1 MSFYHGVLQTA
12 RGVAFASS
20 LAMWAVSVGAQG
32 LRSTDL
38 SRLRSVGQVALSPD
52 GQRIAYTVANR
63 DRPGRS
69 YQQMWILDVATGQA
83 SRVGDEKSSF
93 SLPHWSPDSK
103 SLAYDG
109 NDGRQSG
116 LWVAHADGSQ
126 PVFLSRETD
135 PNLPLPGW
143 LGHELLV
150 IRDPGQGDN
159 VLWSPDNKQIAFIRA
174 IPGINADDSA
184 SDPGV
189 ASHFLYR
196 PTIGS
201 GATQFNDNRRL
212 ELFVVDLATKQVRQ
226 LTDGTRDIHSITW
239 SPDGQDIVFVANY
252 EPNPDEFFHYDL
264 FAIHLADGRI
274 RRLTASETAK
284 YAPVWAPHGTAIAYV
299 GTTRG
304 LTDRESTSEDVH
316 VWLMDPDGTHQ
327 RDVGAAIGGRQS
339 RPQWAPDASALY
351 FTVQQRGSW
360 HWPACPFRPRGS
372 SAALRSSW
380 WTQVR
385 SRPSR
390 RAEQVRWPMPC
401 RRRRTCRSSISRRRP
416 AALVA

>member
-159 VLWSPDNKQIAFIRA
+159 VLVV
-174 IPGINADDSA
+174 PG
-184 SDPGV
+184 
-189 ASHFLYR
+189 
-196 PTIGS
+196 
-201 GATQFNDNRRL
+201 Q
-212 ELFVVDLATKQVRQ
+212 Q
-226 LTDGTRDIHSITW
+226 
-239 SPDGQDIVFVANY
+239 
-252 EPNPDEFFHYDL
+252 
-264 FAIHLADGRI
+264 
-274 RRLTASETAK
+274 
-284 YAPVWAPHGTAIAYV
+284 
-299 GTTRG
+299 
-304 LTDRESTSEDVH
+304 TDRVH
-316 VWLMDPDGTHQ
+316 PRHPGHQ
-327 RDVGAAIGGRQS
+327 RGRQRE
-339 RPQWAPDASALY
+339 RPGRRITLSLPSDDR
-351 FTVQQRGSW
+351 QRGHSV
-360 HWPACPFRPRGS
+360 
-372 SAALRSSW
+372 
-380 WTQVR
+380 Q
-385 SRPSR
+385 
-390 RAEQVRWPMPC
+390 
-401 RRRRTCRSSISRRRP
+401 
-416 AALVA
+416 